1 MKAHSLTP
9 QNLQSAEDN
18 ADAQFRQ
25 LMKAMGYNNII
36 VRFEN

>member
-1 MKAHSLTP
+1 MLKHSLTRE
-9 QNLQSAEDN
+9 NLATARQN